1 MILLFATLYVISL
14 AALALFSFVQLL
26 YLESLRLRA
35 REYPA
40 LEYFKS
46 TIQERLGLETDN
58 GALIFTMYKHSLLVA
73 IGVLS
78 LLINQN
84 GSTWLDITQGILLA
98 LLSMAVFSYLLPQL
112 LYRRSEAHFLR
123 PLAPL
128 LRVTGLCMKPFAGML
143 NFVETLAD
151 ISQPSAALEEGASP
165 QEEIEALIAAGEEE
179 GLIEEG
185 DKKLIQSVVAFG
197 DKRVREVMTP
207 RPNIVGIEAAR
218 PLDDLRQL
226 MLREQF
232 SRIPVYEESVDHITG
247 FIHVKDLFEAEF
259 TKRKLH
265 SAKDLERPIAF
276 VPETKLVTDLLKEM
290 QRAGNH
296 MAIVV
301 DEYGNTAGLATMED
315 LVEEVFGEIRDEHEP
330 GSDVTDEGDGA
341 FVMAGSYDLDHLRD
355 LLDFLIPAG
364 IESTTVGGLVTE
376 WFGRVPKAGE
386 TFERDGL
393 LVEVLASDE
402 RRVTQVRL
410 RKSVAPE
417 PETQNE
423 ETEKANEESA

>member
-1 MILLFATLYVISL
+1 MIWVFVLLYLL
-14 AALALFSFVQLL
+14 ALGALALLSFVQLL

-40 LEYFKS
+40 LIFFKEKV
-46 TIQERLGLETDN
+46 QEKLVLETDTA
-58 GALIFTMYKHSLLVA
+58 ALIFTMYKHSLLVA

-84 GSTWLDITQGILLA
+84 GGNSGLDIAQGVLLA
-98 LLSMAVFSYLLPQL
+98 LVSMAVFSYLLPQL
-112 LYRRSEAHFLR
+112 LYRRSEAHFLL

-128 LRVTGLCMKPFAGML
+128 LRVTALVMKPFAGML
-143 NFVETLAD
+143 NFFETLAD
-151 ISQPSAALEEGASP
+151 ISQPSSSLEEGASP

-207 RPNIVGIEAAR
+207 RPNIVGIEAAQ
-218 PLDDLRQL
+218 PFDELRNL
-226 MLREQF
+226 VLKEQF
-232 SRIPVYEESVDHITG
+232 SRVPVFEENLDHITG
-247 FIHVKDLFEAEF
+247 FVHVKDLFEAEF
-259 TKRKLH
+259 SKKQGKT
-265 SAKDLERPIAF
+265 AQDLARPIAF
-276 VPETKLVTDLLKEM
+276 VPETKMVTDLLKEM

-330 GSDVTDEGDGA
+330 GSDVTEEGDGA
-341 FVMAGSYDLDHLRD
+341 FVMAGSYDVDHLKD
-355 LLDFLIPAG
+355 LLEFVAPVGTEA
-364 IESTTVGGLVTE
+364 TTVGGLATE
-376 WFGRVPKAGE
+376 WFGRVPKIGDVIVRE
-386 TFERDGL
+386 GL
-393 LVEVLASDE
+393 ILEVLDSDE
-402 RRVTQVRL
+402 RRVMQVRL
-410 RKSVAPE
+410 RKAPE
-417 PETQNE
+417 VKEDEHEENE
-423 ETEKANEESA
+423 EAREEGA